1 MAGGNYLN
9 LRTSLNF
16 SIYGMDVLSLH
27 FSSLNKIL
35 SFLHISTCSIRHK
48 FIFFKNSNH
57 VTCHV
62 DYILKYE
69 RQIKYIFKHNDN
81 LNFLNSRSVFL
92 CSAVILCTCQCK
104 ESPEGANKISIFCI
118 VGFFFCCC
126 QFKLPALGHLFFYAI
141 IRIWDPFAN
150 CYPFCLFSPCSCI

>member
-1 MAGGNYLN
+1 MCISCPQKIYANREVMFLIMAGGNYLN

-69 RQIKYIFKHNDN
+69 RQLKYIFKHNDN

-118 VGFFFCCC
+118 VVFFVVVVSSSF
-126 QFKLPALGHLFFYAI
+126 QHLATYSFMQ
-141 IRIWDPFAN
+141 
-150 CYPFCLFSPCSCI
+150 